1 MRKSHIFTSC
11 YNKGG
16 YADIY
21 QQSDHERAADSAQ
34 VDKLFRDITTGMLRK
49 RRRGGGNGDFDLSDS
64 DDGGEAR
71 RRLKRKQFAKMQ
83 KALFA
88 DERLGKIA
96 ENPRN
101 SAFMK
106 SIEDLGS
113 DEEMGFDEPY
123 FVVEEESQPQE
134 ASQSKQGESEE
145 SIPNSQPIAIEAPG
159 GNLGRK
165 RTRNEPSEPA
175 ARPAPNMR
183 RTRDGARPASLADVR
198 RSLTSLL
205 GEPNMSLDSVIP
217 ATDPHGSDSEGE
229 VVQAREEP
237 HSSNKENRLAGYV
250 SVVDR
255 ISLKRSGTSSLSNSS
270 KLAFA
275 APASASTGGGTF
287 KVPALLRRATTNSSL
302 VSQSSKTSSTGVTI
316 GAGAGAGGKSSF
328 GEEGKL
334 KKNAGKKSGV
344 NFFARENER
353 REKLKVSDRRRE
365 EKKWKG
371 VEGRSKAVGG
381 LFGGGRFE

>member
-1 MRKSHIFTSC
+1 
-11 YNKGG
+11 
-16 YADIY
+16 
-21 QQSDHERAADSAQ
+21 
-34 VDKLFRDITTGMLRK
+34 MLRK
-49 RRRGGGNGDFDLSDS
+49 RRRGGGGGNGDFDLSDS

-88 DERLGKIA
+88 DERIGKIA

-106 SIEDLGS
+106 SIEDWGS
-113 DEEMGFDEPY
+113 DEEMGFDEP
-123 FVVEEESQPQE
+123 FFPAEEDSQN
-134 ASQSKQGESEE
+134 QGESQNKPGEGEE
-145 SIPNSQPIAIEAPG
+145 SIPDSQPTSAETSGA
-159 GNLGRK
+159 NVGRK
-165 RTRNEPSEPA
+165 RTRIETSDPA
-175 ARPAPNMR
+175 MRPPPNLR
-183 RTRDGARPASLADVR
+183 RTRDGVKPASLADVR
-198 RSLTSLL
+198 RSLSSLL
-205 GEPNMSLDSVIP
+205 GEPNMSSDSIIP

-229 VVQAREEP
+229 NERAVEGSE
-237 HSSNKENRLAGYV
+237 SSNKENRSSGYV

-255 ISLKRSGTSSLSNSS
+255 ITLKRSGSSNLSANS

-275 APASASTGGGTF
+275 AQASASTGGGTF

-302 VSQSSKTSSTGVTI
+302 ISQSSNVSSTGVTI
-316 GAGAGAGGKSSF
+316 GAGGTGAGGKSSF
-328 GEEGKL
+328 GDEGKL
-334 KKNAGKKSGV
+334 KKNAGKKSGI

-353 REKLKVSDRRRE
+353 REKLKETERRRE

-371 VEGRSKAVGG
+371 AEGRSKAVGG